1 MLIVLSC
8 AVALISTLLSWWQ
21 ITAVSHHY
29 IAARERASKFNTI
42 KLMLNTNHLMGNERG
57 YSNEYLLE
65 TSQDE
70 LHAKTALNMAREKTD
85 ASIQQLKAIPALTAR
100 VADAEEGLSIARRTV
115 DDVMT
120 DSTKTPTEVYRA
132 MNALLDATGAFNKL
146 TISVSMNFASKD
158 IAGTGYFYTLLSL
171 GEIRDT
177 LGRMATPYLF
187 SLRYDTPITKE
198 DMTATTKRQA
208 RLNVLWLLLGGLKD
222 NPALSGDLQRARED
236 YQNKTEFLIKTV
248 DNHMTYNGLK
258 HIDAVVFSIQYR
270 EGLSNFQLLE
280 QKYLDN
286 LGSFFA
292 KQTEQSFDRLVE
304 VIVSLIAL
312 LCIIITICI
321 FINMRVLKP
330 LLTLNETI
338 RNVMDDNI
346 NKKGAG
352 AEDAAEIQNLF
363 KSIDLLDGV
372 FKQQKA
378 ETKVL
383 TRKMNEDPLTGIG
396 NRRFFNEQV
405 AKLPQHIPEGTSL
418 WLAIIDVDHFKRIND
433 TWGHPFGDEV
443 LIGLARTLQSNC
455 RAGDFVAR
463 FGGEEFAVMFNAESD
478 VQAQKILARFQET
491 IRAMRFVAPDGTQVG
506 ITASFGAVQVDDASI
521 ETLQQKADAALYQAK
536 AEGRDRVSW
545 A

>member
-1 MLIVLSC
+1 MPS
-8 AVALISTLLSWWQ
+8 
-21 ITAVSHHY
+21 
-29 IAARERASKFNTI
+29 F
-42 KLMLNTNHLMGNERG
+42 
-57 YSNEYLLE
+57 
-65 TSQDE
+65 
-70 LHAKTALNMAREKTD
+70 
-85 ASIQQLKAIPALTAR
+85 
-100 VADAEEGLSIARRTV
+100 
-115 DDVMT
+115 
-120 DSTKTPTEVYRA
+120 
-132 MNALLDATGAFNKL
+132 
-146 TISVSMNFASKD
+146 
-158 IAGTGYFYTLLSL
+158 
-171 GEIRDT
+171 
-177 LGRMATPYLF
+177 
-187 SLRYDTPITKE
+187 
-198 DMTATTKRQA
+198 
-208 RLNVLWLLLGGLKD
+208 
-222 NPALSGDLQRARED
+222 
-236 YQNKTEFLIKTV
+236 
-248 DNHMTYNGLK
+248 
-258 HIDAVVFSIQYR
+258 FSIQYR
-270 EGLSNFQLLE
+270 EGLSHFQLLE

-292 KQTEQSFDRLVE
+292 NQTEQSFDRLVE
-304 VIVSLIAL
+304 VIVSLIVL

-346 NKKGAG
+346 NKKGAD

-405 AKLPQHIPEGTSL
+405 AKLPQHIPEDASL
-418 WLAIIDVDHFKRIND
+418 WLAIIDVDHFKRVND

-478 VQAQKILARFQET
+478 VQAQQILARFQET
-491 IRAMRFVAPDGTQVG
+491 IRAMRFVAPDGNQVG

-521 ETLQQKADAALYQAK
+521 ETLLEKADAALYQAK
-536 AEGRDRVSW
+536 ADGRDRVSW